1 MSKELTK
8 RLLAISSILLMLAGI
23 IFLFINIFS
32 EAEGNMYL
40 IAALVCI
47 LLANLFNVINN
58 LNNKEKK

>member
-8 RLLAISSILLMLAGI
+8 RLLAISSILLSLVGI
-23 IFLFINIFS
+23 IFLCINIFS
-32 EAEGNMYL
+32 EVEGNTYL

-58 LNNKEKK
+58 LNNKYKK

>member
-32 EAEGNMYL
+32 EAEGNTYL

>member
-32 EAEGNMYL
+32 EAEGNTYL
-40 IAALVCI
+40 IATLVCI
-47 LLANLFNVINN
+47 LLANLFNVINY

>member
-8 RLLAISSILLMLAGI
+8 RLLAISSILLSLAGI
-23 IFLFINIFS
+23 IFLCINIFG
-32 EAEGNMYL
+32 EVEGNTYL